1 MLVARA
7 ARINALLRFWE
18 LGEEG
23 SHWGFGEPLWE
34 EGLRLSG
41 MDRGL
46 LGRGEAPFPL
56 TQHFGATGRTWSVGL
71 SFQS

>member
-1 MLVARA
+1 MARA

-34 EGLRLSG
+34 EGLHLSG

-46 LGRGEAPFPL
+46 RGRGEAHRDL
-56 TQHFGATGRTWSVGL
+56 L
-71 SFQS
+71 KKE